1 MSAQSE
7 KLIAMA
13 EELRRLATN
22 ITRDIKRS
30 SQYSSLSGLTAMQ
43 PLNQALLD
51 SLLSLLELRSEVH
64 TADQSKSDEL
74 DQKTSK
80 HLSELGY
87 L

>member
-1 MSAQSE
+1 
-7 KLIAMA
+7 
-13 EELRRLATN
+13 
-22 ITRDIKRS
+22 
-30 SQYSSLSGLTAMQ
+30 MQ

-87 L
+87 LWLIK